1 MCPRLLTNA
10 TNLDVTERGTPRP
23 RPARAEP
30 ASPATTWRLGPN
42 LQQQAA
48 RCGAPYSARHY
59 AGRPKGG
66 RLLSPERGLVGEGHD
81 GQGDTAPKQ
90 ARQLPPSRTRT
101 LRSRA
106 DQAGHF
112 CLYRIAAS
120 TRRSYGRHVHSC
132 CDATPPRLTK
142 RRGLRGRC
150 ACDPLRAVAGGVAA
164 ATASRSARSRAEARL
179 PCYRILRVARAV
191 QRRPAARALVS

>member
-42 LQQQAA
+42 LQQRAA
-48 RCGAPYSARHY
+48 HCGAPYSARHN

-66 RLLSPERGLVGEGHD
+66 RLLSPEGGLVGEGHD

-142 RRGLRGRC
+142 RRGLRGIRVSRQPSLSSREL
-150 ACDPLRAVAGGVAA
+150 ARRGRALRR
-164 ATASRSARSRAEARL
+164 RSA
-179 PCYRILRVARAV
+179 LRD
-191 QRRPAARALVS
+191 RALSLPTSGDRIRG